1 MVEGCKEDMERG
13 HDEGWVG
20 NNISWKL
27 ENRLKARFWHEN

>member
-1 MVEGCKEDMERG
+1 MERG

-27 ENRLKARFWHEN
+27 ENGLKTRLWHEK